1 MRISKDLLAAGAA
14 GLIYAGRKA
23 LRAQRRLGF
32 AGKIVLITGGSRGLG
47 LALAKAFAREGAR
60 LAICAR
66 TEEQLNAAWQE
77 LGALGAE
84 VLPRVVDVTQAEEVT
99 AFVREVREQW
109 GQIDVL
115 VNNAGIISAAPYNAA
130 DAEDYEASLAT
141 HFWAA
146 YHTVRA
152 VVPHMR
158 RRGAGRI
165 VNVSSIGGVVAL
177 PGMSAYA
184 VGKFA
189 LVGYSQALR
198 AELTREGIYVTT
210 VCPGL
215 ILSGSQVNVEVKG
228 GQAEQLYDRFKHLNA
243 WLGVPVEDAAWQI
256 LEAAR
261 YGQAELVFP
270 AWSRA
275 LAVMQGIAPGLVAS
289 SMALA
294 NRFIPEAQPGAFQT
308 HKGQDLEA
316 APTTE
321 AERKLYHAAL
331 ANNQQAP
338 ISPV

>member
-1 MRISKDLLAAGAA
+1 MRIPKVLLAAGAA

-23 LRAQRRLGF
+23 LRAQRKLGF
-32 AGKIVLITGGSRGLG
+32 AGKIVVITGGSRGLG
-47 LALAKAFAREGAR
+47 LALARAFAREGAR

-66 TEEQLNAAWQE
+66 NEEQVNAAWQE

-99 AFVREVREQW
+99 AFVREVREKW

-130 DAEDYEASLAT
+130 EAEDYEASLAT
-141 HFWAA
+141 HFWATF
-146 YHTVRA
+146 HTVRA

-165 VNVSSIGGVVAL
+165 VNVASIGGVAAL

-215 ILSGSQVNVEVKG
+215 IVSGSQVNVEIKG

-243 WLGVPVEDAAWQI
+243 WLGIPVEQAAWQI

-261 YGQAELVFP
+261 YGQAMVIFP
-270 AWSRA
+270 AWAKA
-275 LAVMQGIAPGLVAS
+275 LAGLQGIAPGLVAS
-289 SMALA
+289 SMAMA
-294 NRFIPEAQPGAFQT
+294 NKLIPVATPGAFERKT
-308 HKGQDLEA
+308 GQALETS
-316 APTTE
+316 PDTE